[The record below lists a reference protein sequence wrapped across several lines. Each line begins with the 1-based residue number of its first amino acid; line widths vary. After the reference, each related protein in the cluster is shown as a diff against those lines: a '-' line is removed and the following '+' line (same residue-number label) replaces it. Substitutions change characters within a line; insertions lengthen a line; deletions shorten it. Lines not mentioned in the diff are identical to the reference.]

1 MPSRASN
8 AVLMVDSR
16 ADRDIEI
23 SLERF
28 CWGRRRLCRNL
39 GRESQGSLASRPGAR
54 EARFVVPAKAGT
66 HNHQCW
72 LFTEGVRPIARPI
85 GRGVWVP
92 AFAGPTKFKLRFRT

>member
-23 SLERF
+23 SLRDFVGPGE
-28 CWGRRRLCRNL
+28 GLCRNL
-39 GRESQGSLASRPGAR
+39 QRESQGSPECRPGAR

-72 LFTEGVRPIARPI
+72 LFTEGVWPIARPI

-92 AFAGPTKFKLRFRT
+92 AFAGTTKFKL